1 MEEATSKEKILK
13 KIRNALINRANPP
26 FADIDW
32 ESSVYIDNNEPLDIL
47 FAQEFTKI
55 AGKFVFCENENE
67 FAEILKTIASNE
79 KWEKIHCI
87 TPEIQ
92 SILEQS
98 SISFTKDENDFLAME
113 VGITTC
119 EALVA
124 RTGSIMMSSKLA
136 SGRRMIGYPP
146 IHIVVAYSEQLVYDL
161 KDAFEFIKKKY
172 QKRIPSMIT
181 MVSGPSRTAD
191 IEKTLVMGAH
201 GPKDLYLF
209 LIDKKN

>member
-13 KIRNALINRANPP
+13 KIRNALINKANPP

-32 ESSVYIDNNEPLDIL
+32 ETSVFVDNNEPLDIL

-55 AGKFVFCENENE
+55 AGKFIYCENENE
-67 FAEILKTIASNE
+67 FVEIFKSIASNE

-92 SILEQS
+92 NILEKNE
-98 SISFTKDENDFLAME
+98 ISFTKNETDFLAME
-113 VGITTC
+113 VGITSC
-119 EALVA
+119 EALIA
-124 RTGSIMMSSKLA
+124 RTGSIAMSSKLA

-161 KDAFEFIKKKY
+161 KDVFEFLKKKY
-172 QKRIPSMIT
+172 SPKLPSMIT
-181 MVSGPSRTAD
+181 MISGPSRTAD

-209 LIDKKN
+209 LIDKKD